1 MGLLTLPLR
10 LPLLPLQAVI
20 RLAELIGEEAER
32 QLNDPARIRQELEEA
47 QRQWAAGDISDE
59 ELARI
64 QNEVTGRLVGPVG
77 DSEATATTTGG
88 ERHG

>member
-10 LPLLPLQAVI
+10 LPFLPVTGVI

-32 QLNDPARIRQELEEA
+32 QLNDPARIRRELEEA
-47 QRQWAAGDISDE
+47 QRRWAAGEISDE
-59 ELARI
+59 DRDRI
-64 QNEVTGRLVGPVG
+64 EHEVTGRL
-77 DSEATATTTGG
+77 ETRTGG

>member
-10 LPLLPLQAVI
+10 LPLLPLQGVI

-47 QRQWAAGDISDE
+47 QRLWAAGEISDE
-59 ELARI
+59 DLARI
-64 QNEVTGRLVGPVG
+64 QNEVTGRLVGPVEPG
-77 DSEATATTTGG
+77 GATATTTGG